1 MRPSLRKD
9 KGEKGKGVKGKRTS
23 NAFPAS
29 PVVLTTAF
37 LQRWPLPQPDEAGD
51 KEERGRVLVVGGAR
65 EMPGAVMLAATAAL
79 RAGAGKLRI
88 ATGRS
93 IAQAVGVA
101 IPEAR
106 VFSLP
111 ETKQGAIAASAAKP
125 LAEYASKV
133 QAVLIGPGMVD
144 EKAVTKIMESL
155 LPRLAD
161 VTVVLDAA
169 CLSCF
174 ASAPDWLHDSK
185 VKTILTPHAGEMAR
199 MLKMD
204 AAAVRRDAL
213 SVAVRAAREFRVVIA
228 LKGAETFIVAPDGE
242 EAYANRAG
250 NVGLATSGSGD
261 TLSGIIAGLAARGA
275 DPLRAAA
282 WGVYLHAKAGDRLA
296 RRMGKLGFLARE
308 LLDEIPQL
316 MSEFDGRK
324 KRGAI

>member
-1 MRPSLRKD
+1 MVKS
-9 KGEKGKGVKGKRTS
+9 KGKKSKTLHPTP
-23 NAFPAS
+23 NTLLPA
-29 PVVLTTAF
+29 L
-37 LQRWPLPQPDEAGD
+37 LRRWPLPQPDEAGD

-88 ATGRS
+88 ATCSS
-93 IAQAVGVA
+93 IAQAVAVA

-111 ETKQGAIAASAAKP
+111 ETKQGAIAASSAKS
-125 LAEYASKV
+125 LAQYASEV

-144 EKAVTKIMESL
+144 EKAVMKIMESL

-174 ASAPDWLHDSK
+174 ASAPDWLHESK
-185 VKTILTPHAGEMAR
+185 VKAILTPHAGEMAR

-213 SVAVRAAREFRVVIA
+213 SVAARAAREFRAVIT
-228 LKGAETFIVAPDGE
+228 LKGAETFIVAPDG

-282 WGVYLHAKAGDRLA
+282 WGVYLHAKAGDKLA

>member
-1 MRPSLRKD
+1 M
-9 KGEKGKGVKGKRTS
+9 
-23 NAFPAS
+23 
-29 PVVLTTAF
+29 
-37 LQRWPLPQPDEAGD
+37 
-51 KEERGRVLVVGGAR
+51 LVVGGAR

-93 IAQAVGVA
+93 IAQAVAVA

-111 ETKQGAIAASAAKP
+111 ETKQGAIAASAAREIEK
-125 LAEYASKV
+125 YASEV

-144 EKAVTKIMESL
+144 EKAVMKIMQSL
-155 LPRLAD
+155 LPRLKDLAA
-161 VTVVLDAA
+161 VFDAA

-174 ASAPDWLHDSK
+174 ASAPDWLHNSQ
-185 VKTILTPHAGEMAR
+185 VKAILTPHAGEMAR
-199 MLKMD
+199 MLNTD
-204 AAAVRRDAL
+204 ASTVRRDAL
-213 SVAVRAAREFRVVIA
+213 SVAKRAAREFRAVIA
-228 LKGAETFIVAPDGE
+228 LKGAETFIVAPDG

-275 DPLRAAA
+275 DPLQAAA

-316 MSEFDGRK
+316 MSEFDGRR
-324 KRGAI
+324 KRVAD